1 MCRITPHLVDLFV
14 VRTPGAR
21 RTSVLTHILASFFGD
36 DGHLHHHG
44 SLVVEL
50 VHQLFPILLFL
61 QSGVKSQAATVSDE
75 LARRPEPV
83 PQEASIARLRQ

>member
-1 MCRITPHLVDLFV
+1 MCRITPHFVDLFV

-21 RTSVLTHILASFFGD
+21 RTSVRMHILASLLGN

-61 QSGVKSQAATVSDE
+61 QSGVESQAATAPDE

-83 PQEASIARLRQ
+83 PQAASIACLRQ